1 MPAAPAADSAPSVT
15 PLWTVAVRTLC
26 EFTARHGDLDRRFA
40 PTPSGEEGV
49 RGHATVVARRSASYR
64 REVALQ
70 GRHGALQ
77 VRGRADGWDE
87 ALGRLEEIKTFRGR
101 LDTQPANQRAV
112 HWAQLKVYGA
122 LMCAQRGLAAVELA
136 LVYFDIDRGEET
148 VFVER
153 HPADV
158 LQTFF
163 EAQCEAFLA
172 WAVQEAAHRARRAA
186 WLAGCAFPMAGFR
199 PGQRELAEA
208 VWHTVRQ
215 RRVLLAQAPTGIGKT
230 LAVLYPLLKA
240 MPPRGAHRGLDQVL
254 YLTAKTPG
262 RAVALDALRR
272 LQPAPG
278 TAADG
283 AAPLRVIELVA
294 RDTACEHPGHAC
306 HGADCPLAHGF
317 WDRLPAAR
325 AAAVAGPSGVLDR
338 DALRAVA
345 LAHAVCPY
353 HLAQDLAR
361 WADVLVGDYN
371 HWFDSGAAQHARVVE
386 DELRVAVAVDE
397 AHNLVER
404 ARAMYSASL
413 PDAELRAVRRA
424 LPAAWA
430 APLRRLERRLQRLTP
445 DVPAGYEAFDAL
457 PEGLTDAA
465 REAAAAL
472 TLAQLESAPAS
483 PASAPA
489 GEAQAPM
496 FAEESDPARPSPA
509 EAAERL
515 RTLGFELGHFLRL
528 AERFGPH
535 AMFDVQREAAAPPG
549 APARVW
555 HTLRNLVPAPH
566 LASRWSAAEATVL
579 FSATLG
585 PVQWQADLLGVPA
598 ERRADIDLPSP
609 FAAAQLR
616 VQVARHLSTRWRH
629 RQASLPGLVAVMA
642 AQYHAAPGNYLAFFS
657 SHDYLQQAQA
667 AFCNAHPHVP
677 VWAQSRAMGERER
690 QDFLARFV
698 EGGQGIGFA
707 VLGGA
712 FGEGVDLAGTR
723 LVGAFI
729 ATLGLPQISPVLEAM
744 RVRLDAQFAGC
755 GDDYVYL
762 YPGLQKVV
770 QAAGRVIRSEQDR
783 GVVLLLDDRFALPR
797 VRALLP
803 AWWPAATPWP
813 VPRVARAQ
821 PEGGAVAFMP
831 R

>member
-1 MPAAPAADSAPSVT
+1 M
-15 PLWTVAVRTLC
+15 RTLC

-49 RGHATVVARRSASYR
+49 RGHAAVVARRSAAYR

-101 LDTQPANQRAV
+101 LDTLPANQRAV

-122 LMCAQRGLAAVELA
+122 LLCAQRGLDAVELA

-148 VFVER
+148 VFIER
-153 HPADV
+153 HPARV
-158 LQTFF
+158 LQAFF
-163 EAQCEAFLA
+163 EDQCAAFVVWAAQE
-172 WAVQEAAHRARRAA
+172 VAHRAQRDA
-186 WLAGCAFPMAGFR
+186 WLADCAFPMTDFR

-240 MPPRGAHRGLDQVL
+240 MPSRGVRRGLDQVL

-262 RAVALDALRR
+262 RAVALDSLRR
-272 LQPAPG
+272 LQPQASPASG
-278 TAADG
+278 G
-283 AAPLRVIELVA
+283 PAPLRVIELVA

-306 HGADCPLAHGF
+306 HGADCPLARGF

-325 AAAVAGPSGVLDR
+325 AAAVAAPPGVLDR

-361 WADVLVGDYN
+361 WADVIVGDYN

-413 PDAELRAVRRA
+413 LDAELRAVRRA

-445 DVPAGYEAFDAL
+445 AAQAGYEAFDAL
-457 PEGLTDAA
+457 PEGLIDAV

-472 TLAQLESAPAS
+472 TLAQLEPGPAPSGSVSAA
-483 PASAPA
+483 
-489 GEAQAPM
+489 ETQAQM
-496 FAEESDPARPSPA
+496 FADDADTPQPSPGDM
-509 EAAERL
+509 AERL

-535 AMFDVQREAAAPPG
+535 AMFDVQRESTAAPAASAHHRTG
-549 APARVW
+549 Y
-555 HTLRNLVPAPH
+555 TLRNLVPAPH

-629 RQASLPGLVAVMA
+629 RQASLAGLVAVMA

-667 AFCNAHPHVP
+667 AFCDTHPQVP
-677 VWAQSRAMGERER
+677 VWAQSRAMGERDR

-729 ATLGLPQISPVLEAM
+729 ATLGLPQVSPVLEAM
-744 RVRLDAQFAGC
+744 RVRLEAQFAGC

-770 QAAGRVIRSEQDR
+770 QAAGRVIRSEQDH
-783 GVVLLLDDRFALPR
+783 GVVLLLDDRFAQPK

-803 AWWPAATPWP
+803 AWWPAASPVP
-813 VPRVARAQ
+813 VPRPAPAGLVRSRLT
-821 PEGGAVAFMP
+821 P